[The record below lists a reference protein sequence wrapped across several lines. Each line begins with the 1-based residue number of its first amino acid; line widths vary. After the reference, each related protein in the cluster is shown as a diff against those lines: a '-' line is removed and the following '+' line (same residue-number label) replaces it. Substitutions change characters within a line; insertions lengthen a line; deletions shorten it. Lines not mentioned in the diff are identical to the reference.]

1 MDHQVFVDK
10 ILETE
15 NLTDNLEDNAA
26 NSLLKWGTAQV
37 GKLIQGV
44 EDEEA
49 AGAKVNDL
57 MQVMR
62 GLNALA
68 GNPSD
73 VTHEKIADLVNRYD
87 ALMGEVKVDEAER
100 RSVAE
105 RVAKM
110 EPGDAIRFLTEWL
123 QAKKS

>member
-1 MDHQVFVDK
+1 MDHQVFLDK

-15 NLTDNLEDNAA
+15 NLTDNLEDKAA
-26 NSLLKWGTAQV
+26 NSLLKWGMAQV

-57 MQVMR
+57 MHVMR

-68 GNPSD
+68 GNPAD
-73 VTHEKIADLVNRYD
+73 VTHEKIAELVNRYM
-87 ALMGEVKVDEAER
+87 ALIGDVNVDEAEH
-100 RSVAE
+100 RSIAE
-105 RVAKM
+105 RVSKM
-110 EPGDAIRFLTEWL
+110 EPGEAINFLTEWL
-123 QAKKS
+123 QTTKS